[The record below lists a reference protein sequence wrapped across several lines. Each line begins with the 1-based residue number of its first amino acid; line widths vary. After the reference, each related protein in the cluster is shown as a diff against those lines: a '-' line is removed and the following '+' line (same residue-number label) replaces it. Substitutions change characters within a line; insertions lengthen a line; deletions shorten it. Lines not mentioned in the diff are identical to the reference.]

1 MACCALCSASFTLRH
16 CHIWAWVY
24 GGAYGIKP
32 EILDHEVNK
41 FSLCDNAHAR
51 EAYGWAPQVDIET
64 GLARVIEAEC
74 RMLAARDN
82 A

>member
-1 MACCALCSASFTLRH
+1 MTERSLSIDEKVALMREA
-16 CHIWAWVY
+16 
-24 GGAYGIKP
+24 
-32 EILDHEVNK
+32 

-51 EAYGWAPQVDIET
+51 EAYGWTPQVDIET

-74 RMLAARDN
+74 KMLAARDN